1 MGHLAVASLL
11 ILVPMTG
18 AWAQQQSAQA
28 PILQSQARISPEY
41 ARTAMVASQHHLASE
56 VGRDIL
62 KAGGN
67 AVDAAVATGF
77 ALAVVLPR
85 AGNLAGGGFLLLYL
99 AEEDRVLAFDYREMA
114 PARASTDMFLNE
126 AGEADSN
133 LSRYT
138 LKASGVPGT
147 VAGLHH
153 VWSQHGSLPWKKLL
167 APAIRLADRG
177 FAVSRGMHWALQRA
191 RHLKRN
197 PAARALFYDS
207 DGNALAPGTR
217 LVQSDLARTL
227 RLIARH
233 GQAGFYRGPVAEAI
247 VRTMKTDGGLL
258 TLEDLANY
266 KVVEREPIQ
275 GNYRGNRVF
284 AMPPPSSGGI
294 HLVQMLNIL
303 EGYDLKSMGRG
314 SAQSLHLL
322 AEAMKPAFADRSVHL
337 GDSDFFAVP
346 AEWLTSKAY
355 ATQLRSRIEPGRA
368 RTPQEVRPGRAPAK
382 ESEDTTHFSV
392 VDAQGNAVSNTYTLN
407 FSYGSGIMVPGT
419 GILLNN
425 EMDDFSAKAGTPN
438 AFGLL
443 GNEANA
449 VEPGKRPLSSM
460 TPTLMFDAQGSL
472 RLVTGSPGGSRIIT
486 AVLQH
491 VVDIVDFGLNISESA
506 AAPRM
511 HHQWQPPMLFH
522 ESGFSPDTLSLL
534 KSRGHDLRPTR
545 FFGALQSIAIAP
557 DGSLMGMSDPRR
569 PDGKPA
575 GY

>member
-1 MGHLAVASLL
+1 MSAEQVGIAEIENIARRALCAAGARDENAKPLAAAIADAEAEGVASHGLAYLPTYCAHLQCGKVDGQAVPVIDRPRPGTIRADAKSGFAHPAIAAAADPLTAAAKECGIAGLAVRNSYNCGVLGFHTGRLAARNFLALGFTNAPASIAPSGGKKAVLGTNPFSLAVPDGDGGAAIL
-11 ILVPMTG
+11 ID
-18 AWAQQQSAQA
+18 QSA
-28 PILQSQARISPEY
+28 S
-41 ARTAMVASQHHLASE
+41 
-56 VGRDIL
+56 D
-62 KAGGN
+62 
-67 AVDAAVATGF
+67 
-77 ALAVVLPR
+77 
-85 AGNLAGGGFLLLYL
+85 
-99 AEEDRVLAFDYREMA
+99 
-114 PARASTDMFLNE
+114 
-126 AGEADSN
+126 
-133 LSRYT
+133 
-138 LKASGVPGT
+138 
-147 VAGLHH
+147 
-153 VWSQHGSLPWKKLL
+153 
-167 APAIRLADRG
+167 
-177 FAVSRGMHWALQRA
+177 
-191 RHLKRN
+191 
-197 PAARALFYDS
+197 DS

-314 SAQSLHLL
+314 SAQSIHLL